1 MRSQKWS
8 QFYFLCYNLFVMK
21 KGQNIKI
28 SQIIKE
34 FWKGVQPNK
43 SLFYGSFSFNFLAQ
57 IVGIFVPI
65 YYKKFFDVLGGAGS
79 ERSLVVPMLVKVVI
93 IIGAL
98 HLLDQIFWRIGMFW
112 YNSME
117 SKVMA
122 RLKQNSFDYMSL
134 HSYNFFTNNF
144 AGSLVQRV
152 NRFSRSFETLCDV
165 IAFNIMPIAITVAG
179 SIIVTW
185 FIAPIIS
192 FVIFGWVV
200 LFLAFNLLFS
210 RWKLKYDIAAS
221 ESDSKTT
228 GYLADAI
235 TNNNAI
241 SLFTGHSYESKGFKN
256 VSDDQARKTRFSW
269 LLGEISD
276 GMQGFLVTLVEFFVF
291 YYGIKYWENGLV
303 TIGVFVLAQT
313 YIIGLAQQLWGLSN
327 VVRRIS
333 EGIADS
339 KEMVDILLTPYEI
352 SDIPNAK
359 KLIVQ
364 KGEIT
369 FKNIYF
375 NFNETREVLSDINLT
390 IKPGEKIAIIGP
402 SGAGKTTFVRL
413 IMRLYDVTK
422 GSIMIDNQD
431 IHTVMQDSL
440 RENIGFVPQDP
451 ILFHRTLMDNIRYGR
466 RGATDEEVMH
476 AAHLAHCDE
485 FIDNLPLKYG
495 TFVGERGI
503 KLSGGERQRIAIA
516 RAILKK
522 APIFILDE
530 ATSSLDSHSEFLIQ
544 DALDNLMHDCTTIVI
559 AHRLSTIKKMDR
571 IIAIKD
577 GKIIEEG
584 THNELVH
591 KRGGLYKKLWD
602 LQVSGFIQD

>member
-1 MRSQKWS
+1 
-8 QFYFLCYNLFVMK
+8 MK